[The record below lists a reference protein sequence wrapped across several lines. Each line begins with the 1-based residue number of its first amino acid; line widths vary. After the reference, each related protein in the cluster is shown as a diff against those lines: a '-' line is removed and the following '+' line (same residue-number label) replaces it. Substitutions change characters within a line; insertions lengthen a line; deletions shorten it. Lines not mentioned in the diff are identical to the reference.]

1 MENYIERSMVKDEFV
16 QVKAK
21 CHWFVWIGFCFKF
34 LIFGGIALFCAYAAS
49 KFYFADMPLRALIF
63 LFLAVALFL
72 YIFVAFLR
80 LKMTEMAC
88 TNRRVV
94 YKTGIIAIK
103 TEEIMLDKI
112 ESIQIEQ
119 TIFGRIFGCGNVSFS
134 GTGTFRV
141 DFYDVSNPWK
151 VKTRIEELMEEV
163 GKKIKK

>member
-1 MENYIERSMVKDEFV
+1 MESYVEGSMGKDEFV

-21 CHWFVWIGFCFKF
+21 YHWFVWIGFYFKL
-34 LIFGGIALFCAYAAS
+34 LIFGGITLFCAYAAS
-49 KFYFADMPLRALIF
+49 KFYFSDRPLRALIF
-63 LFLAVALFL
+63 LFLVVALIL

-80 LKMTEMAC
+80 LKLTEMAC

-103 TEEIMLDKI
+103 TEEIKLDKI

-119 TIFGRIFGCGNVSFS
+119 TLFGRIFGCGNISFS
-134 GTGTFRV
+134 GTGTSKV

-151 VKTRIEELMEEV
+151 VKTKIEEAMEEV
-163 GKKIKK
+163 GKKIKN